1 MSAHDSF
8 VIGTTSTIVWL
19 VLLGVATWRVSHL
32 IKSSSTLRCPSSW
45 IELTSASGVV
55 ELVTPSLIW
64 VLELISSSSE
74 STSST
79 VASVSS
85 SSASRSLIAI
95 VPLHALERQVHQLL
109 RDGIIWLSKLGITV
123 SEMAFLTQ
131 HAVFVGFEMSASLCF
146 VFLVDFILSLLANLR
161 IVEILLVLSILW
173 LSHVHLVHLLMLHH
187 LHLVLHHSGLH
198 LHLHVISWHHTI
210 HLIRC
215 VHIKFKIIY

>member
-1 MSAHDSF
+1 M
-8 VIGTTSTIVWL
+8 TSTRSL
-19 VLLGVATWRVSHL
+19 VNLCRFFLLSRLVSA
-32 IKSSSTLRCPSSW
+32 SSSASEDTSIRWS
-45 IELTSASGVV
+45 TSASTAASITAEGFC
-55 ELVTPSLIW
+55 
-64 VLELISSSSE
+64 SSSE

-210 HLIRC
+210 RLIRC